1 MKYYQN
7 VKNWAIFPYVTFYSW
22 KTGVRDLEKPIVAI
36 IARKHLIFRNKK
48 SHMEKMHRFS
58 HFGNNSIDS
67 ERPDIKFFKTGL
79 IYPYILP

>member
-1 MKYYQN
+1 M
-7 VKNWAIFPYVTFYSW
+7 TFFGKSGFW
-22 KTGVRDLEKPIVAI
+22 GVEKPI
-36 IARKHLIFRNKK
+36 ARYQLIFRNKK

-79 IYPYILP
+79 ICPYILP